1 MMNVV
6 KVMGREIMG
15 TQNLTERI
23 NEIRAE
29 KNITI
34 DEIEAAGVSRS
45 QYYRFI
51 RGEASLTAVELWH
64 IETLFSISFSELMD
78 GVAEKPYQ
86 LNIGELAQLP
96 DADLIRERERVMAA
110 YDEQRFPLGMQ
121 VMHVINIILARRQ
134 GIDYSDD
141 VKALYDDFRK
151 LKSFSLFEMRVT
163 SLIGIDLTPKRFLTL
178 YQKFIE
184 SVQVFQDYMP
194 RSLFETSLMIHMTAI
209 QLLIIKPRIPKV
221 ANVWLILTAIKNHPV
236 QDSNVE
242 LLVLKRYGYL
252 IATFLKTNSMV
263 TEAMIATFLLA
274 ARQMGVETLQMNFVS
289 ISLTD
294 AWRKIQDKISQLH
307 AQSLSPVDDIMYDQL
322 SFKPISQTFG
332 ELMHQTVRDKGI
344 SINRLTALGFSKSKM
359 YRLYD
364 DSQALMVNDMLDLM
378 RIGGLETG
386 DLDPLLTML
395 PNKGLDVRYNLYG
408 VQQHM
413 LVETA
418 EELRQKYAQ
427 SGHIRDLEGAYELE
441 TIVRFQHDTTWIAS
455 YDAKV
460 LAKEVADLLRHIDEW
475 HENEYRLVKIGLM
488 DVTEPEELG
497 EWLRRIRHDGNAANH
512 TRVYTDR
519 LIDTVEFAIFRALF
533 EGDWA
538 RVETSVT
545 NAIYANPKREESSR
559 YMAWRWRMASYEIYR
574 RLSDNPVDAIRELYA
589 YYTNYEVLLGPN
601 TLVDRYISLFDNLW
615 RQYR

>member
-1 MMNVV
+1 
-6 KVMGREIMG
+6 MG
-15 TQNLTERI
+15 TQNLAERI
-23 NEIRAE
+23 NEIRTE
-29 KNITI
+29 KNIAI

-51 RGEASLTAVELWH
+51 GGEASLTAVELWQ
-64 IETLFSISFSELMD
+64 IEMLFSISFSELME

-151 LKSFSLFEMRVT
+151 LKSFSLFEMCVT

-194 RSLFETSLMIHMTAI
+194 RSLFETSLMIHMRAI
-209 QLLIIKPRIPKV
+209 QLLIIKPRIPTV

-252 IATFLKTNSMV
+252 IATFLKINSMV
-263 TEAMIATFLLA
+263 TEAMMATFLLA
-274 ARQMGVETLQMNFVS
+274 ARQMGVETRQMNFVS

-307 AQSLSPVDDIMYDQL
+307 SQSLSPVDDIMYDQL

-359 YRLYD
+359 YRLYEEA
-364 DSQALMVNDMLDLM
+364 QALMVNDMLDLM

-386 DLDPLLTML
+386 DVDPLLTML

-418 EELRQKYAQ
+418 EELPQKYAQ
-427 SGHIRDLEGAYELE
+427 SG
-441 TIVRFQHDTTWIAS
+441 
-455 YDAKV
+455 
-460 LAKEVADLLRHIDEW
+460 
-475 HENEYRLVKIGLM
+475 
-488 DVTEPEELG
+488 
-497 EWLRRIRHDGNAANH
+497 
-512 TRVYTDR
+512 
-519 LIDTVEFAIFRALF
+519 IF
-533 EGDWA
+533 
-538 RVETSVT
+538 V
-545 NAIYANPKREESSR
+545 I
-559 YMAWRWRMASYEIYR
+559 
-574 RLSDNPVDAIRELYA
+574 
-589 YYTNYEVLLGPN
+589 
-601 TLVDRYISLFDNLW
+601 
-615 RQYR
+615 

>member
-1 MMNVV
+1 
-6 KVMGREIMG
+6 MG
-15 TQNLTERI
+15 TQNLAERI

-110 YDEQRFPLGMQ
+110 YDEQHFPLGMQ

-134 GIDYSDD
+134 GTDYTDD

-242 LLVLKRYGYL
+242 LLVLKHYGYL

-274 ARQMGVETLQMNFVS
+274 ACQMGVETLQMNFVS

-455 YDAKV
+455 DDAKI

-497 EWLRRIRHDGNAANH
+497 EWLRRIRHDGNAANR

-519 LIDTVEFAIFRALF
+519 LIDAVEFAIFRALF
-533 EGDWA
+533 EGDWT
-538 RVETSVT
+538 RVETLVT
-545 NAIYANPKREESSR
+545 NAIDANPKREESSR

>member
-1 MMNVV
+1 
-6 KVMGREIMG
+6 MG
-15 TQNLTERI
+15 TQNLAERI
-23 NEIRAE
+23 NEIRTE
-29 KNITI
+29 KNIAI

-51 RGEASLTAVELWH
+51 RGEASLTAVELWQ
-64 IETLFSISFSELMD
+64 IEMLFSISFSELME

-252 IATFLKTNSMV
+252 IATFLKINSMV
-263 TEAMIATFLLA
+263 TEAMMATFLLA
-274 ARQMGVETLQMNFVS
+274 ARQMGVETRQMNFVS

-307 AQSLSPVDDIMYDQL
+307 SQSLSPVDDIMYDQL

-359 YRLYD
+359 YRLYEEA
-364 DSQALMVNDMLDLM
+364 QALMVNDMLDLM

-386 DLDPLLTML
+386 DVDPLLTML

-418 EELRQKYAQ
+418 EELPQKYAQ
-427 SGHIRDLEGAYELE
+427 SG
-441 TIVRFQHDTTWIAS
+441 
-455 YDAKV
+455 
-460 LAKEVADLLRHIDEW
+460 
-475 HENEYRLVKIGLM
+475 
-488 DVTEPEELG
+488 
-497 EWLRRIRHDGNAANH
+497 
-512 TRVYTDR
+512 
-519 LIDTVEFAIFRALF
+519 IF
-533 EGDWA
+533 
-538 RVETSVT
+538 V
-545 NAIYANPKREESSR
+545 I
-559 YMAWRWRMASYEIYR
+559 
-574 RLSDNPVDAIRELYA
+574 
-589 YYTNYEVLLGPN
+589 
-601 TLVDRYISLFDNLW
+601 
-615 RQYR
+615 

>member
-1 MMNVV
+1 MIIVV
-6 KVMGREIMG
+6 KVIGREVMG
-15 TQNLTERI
+15 TQSLANRI

-86 LNIGELAQLP
+86 LNIGELAKMA
-96 DADLIRERERVMAA
+96 DADLIRERERVVAT

-134 GIDYSDD
+134 GNDYADD
-141 VKALYDDFRK
+141 VKALYNDFRK

-163 SLIGIDLTPKRFLTL
+163 SLIGIDLTPKRFLIL

-184 SVQVFQDYMP
+184 SVQVFRDYMP

-242 LLVLKRYGYL
+242 LLVLKRYTYL

-263 TEAMIATFLLA
+263 TEAMMATFLLA

-364 DSQALMVNDMLDLM
+364 DSQSLMVNDMLDLM

-395 PNKGLDVRYNLYG
+395 PDKGLDVRYNLYG

-413 LVETA
+413 RVETA
-418 EELRQKYAQ
+418 EELRQKYEQ
-427 SGHIRDLEGAYELE
+427 SGHIRDLEGAFELE

-455 YDAKV
+455 EDAKV
-460 LAKEVADLLRHIDEW
+460 HAKDVANLLRRIDEW

-488 DVTEPEELG
+488 DVTEPEELS

-519 LIDTVEFAIFRALF
+519 LIDAVEFAIFRALF

-538 RVETSVT
+538 RVKTLVT
-545 NAIYANPKREESSR
+545 NAIDANPKREESSR

>member
-1 MMNVV
+1 M
-6 KVMGREIMG
+6 
-15 TQNLTERI
+15 
-23 NEIRAE
+23 
-29 KNITI
+29 
-34 DEIEAAGVSRS
+34 
-45 QYYRFI
+45 
-51 RGEASLTAVELWH
+51 
-64 IETLFSISFSELMD
+64 
-78 GVAEKPYQ
+78 
-86 LNIGELAQLP
+86 
-96 DADLIRERERVMAA
+96 
-110 YDEQRFPLGMQ
+110 
-121 VMHVINIILARRQ
+121 
-134 GIDYSDD
+134 
-141 VKALYDDFRK
+141 FR
-151 LKSFSLFEMRVT
+151 
-163 SLIGIDLTPKRFLTL
+163 
-178 YQKFIE
+178 
-184 SVQVFQDYMP
+184 DYMP

-209 QLLIIKPRIPKV
+209 QLLIIKPRVPKV

-252 IATFLKTNSMV
+252 IATFLKTNSTV
-263 TEAMIATFLLA
+263 TEAMMATFLLA
-274 ARQMGVETLQMNFVS
+274 AREMGVETLEMNFVS
-289 ISLTD
+289 VSLTD
-294 AWRKIQDKISQLH
+294 AWRKMQDKISQLH
-307 AQSLSPVDDIMYDQL
+307 AQSLSPVDDVMYDQL
-322 SFKPISQTFG
+322 SFKPISQTLG
-332 ELMHQTVRDKGI
+332 ELIHQTVRDKGI

-364 DSQALMVNDMLDLM
+364 DSQSSMVDNMLDLM

-386 DLDPLLTML
+386 DLDSLLTML
-395 PNKGLDVRYNLYG
+395 PDKRLDVRYNLYG
-408 VQQHM
+408 VQQHT

-441 TIVRFQHDTTWIAS
+441 TIVQFQHDTTWIAS
-455 YDAKV
+455 EDAKV
-460 LAKEVADLLRHIDEW
+460 HAKDVADLLRRIEEW

-512 TRVYTDR
+512 TPVYTDR
-519 LIDTVEFAIFRALF
+519 LIDAVEFAIFRALF

-538 RVETSVT
+538 RVRTLVP
-545 NAIYANPKREESSR
+545 NAIDTNPKREESSR

>member
-1 MMNVV
+1 
-6 KVMGREIMG
+6 MG
-15 TQNLTERI
+15 TQNLAERI

-29 KNITI
+29 KNIAI

-51 RGEASLTAVELWH
+51 RGEASLTAVELWQ
-64 IETLFSISFSELMD
+64 IEMLFSISFSELME

-134 GIDYSDD
+134 GLDYGDD

-252 IATFLKTNSMV
+252 IATFLKINSMV
-263 TEAMIATFLLA
+263 TEAMMATFLLA
-274 ARQMGVETLQMNFVS
+274 ARQMGVETRQMNFVS

-294 AWRKIQDKISQLH
+294 DWRKIQDKISQLH
-307 AQSLSPVDDIMYDQL
+307 SQSLSPVDDIMYDQL

-359 YRLYD
+359 YRLYEEA
-364 DSQALMVNDMLDLM
+364 QALMVNDMLDLM

-386 DLDPLLTML
+386 DVDPLLMML

-418 EELRQKYAQ
+418 EELPQKYAQ
-427 SGHIRDLEGAYELE
+427 SG
-441 TIVRFQHDTTWIAS
+441 
-455 YDAKV
+455 
-460 LAKEVADLLRHIDEW
+460 
-475 HENEYRLVKIGLM
+475 
-488 DVTEPEELG
+488 
-497 EWLRRIRHDGNAANH
+497 
-512 TRVYTDR
+512 
-519 LIDTVEFAIFRALF
+519 IF
-533 EGDWA
+533 
-538 RVETSVT
+538 V
-545 NAIYANPKREESSR
+545 I
-559 YMAWRWRMASYEIYR
+559 
-574 RLSDNPVDAIRELYA
+574 
-589 YYTNYEVLLGPN
+589 
-601 TLVDRYISLFDNLW
+601 
-615 RQYR
+615 

>member
-1 MMNVV
+1 
-6 KVMGREIMG
+6 MG

>member
-1 MMNVV
+1 MNVV
-6 KVMGREIMG
+6 KLMGREIMG
-15 TQNLTERI
+15 TQNLAERI

-134 GIDYSDD
+134 GIEYSDD

-252 IATFLKTNSMV
+252 IATFL
-263 TEAMIATFLLA
+263 LA

-332 ELMHQTVRDKGI
+332 ELIHQTVRDKGI
-344 SINRLTALGFSKSKM
+344 SISRLTALGFSKSKM

-455 YDAKV
+455 DDAKV

-519 LIDTVEFAIFRALF
+519 LIDAVEFAIFRALF

-538 RVETSVT
+538 RVETLVT
-545 NAIYANPKREESSR
+545 NAIDANPKREESSR

>member
-1 MMNVV
+1 
-6 KVMGREIMG
+6 MG
-15 TQNLTERI
+15 TQTLAARI

-34 DEIEAAGVSRS
+34 DEIAAAGVSRS

-86 LNIGELAQLP
+86 LNIGELAKLL
-96 DADLIRERERVMAA
+96 DADLIRERERVMNA
-110 YDEQRFPLGMQ
+110 YDAQRFPLGMQ

-134 GIDYSDD
+134 GSDYADD
-141 VKALYDDFRK
+141 VKALYDDFRQ

-184 SVQVFQDYMP
+184 SVQVFRDYMP
-194 RSLFETSLMIHMTAI
+194 RSLFETSLMVHMTAI
-209 QLLIIKPRIPKV
+209 QLLIIRTRIPKV
-221 ANVWLILTAIKNHPV
+221 ANVWLILMAIKNHPV

-242 LLVLKRYGYL
+242 LLVLKRYAYL
-252 IATFLKTNSMV
+252 IATFLKTNSTV
-263 TEAMIATFLLA
+263 TEAMMATFLLA

-289 ISLTD
+289 VSLTD
-294 AWRKIQDKISQLH
+294 SWRKIQDKISQLH
-307 AQSLSPVDDIMYDQL
+307 AQPLSPVDTIMYDQL

-332 ELMHQTVRDKGI
+332 ELIHQTVRDKGI
-344 SINRLTALGFSKSKM
+344 SINRLAELGLSKSKM
-359 YRLYD
+359 YRLYE
-364 DSQALMVNDMLDLM
+364 DSQSLMVNDMLDLM

-395 PNKGLDVRYNLYG
+395 PDKGLDVRYNLYG

-418 EELRQKYAQ
+418 EELRQKYEQ

-455 YDAKV
+455 DDAKMH
-460 LAKEVADLLRHIDEW
+460 AKDVADLLRHIEEW

-488 DVTEPEELG
+488 DVTEREELG

-519 LIDTVEFAIFRALF
+519 LIDAVEFAIFRALF

-538 RVETSVT
+538 RVKILVT
-545 NAIYANPKREESSR
+545 NTIDANPKRKESSR

-574 RLSDNPVDAIRELYA
+574 RLSDNLVDAIRELYA

-601 TLVDRYISLFDNLW
+601 TLVDLYISLFDNLW

>member
-15 TQNLTERI
+15 TQNLAERI

-34 DEIEAAGVSRS
+34 DEIEDAGVSRS

-110 YDEQRFPLGMQ
+110 YDEQHFPLGMQ

-134 GIDYSDD
+134 GLDYSDD

-378 RIGGLETG
+378 SIGGLETG

-455 YDAKV
+455 DDAKV

-519 LIDTVEFAIFRALF
+519 LIDAVEFAIFRALF

-538 RVETSVT
+538 RVETLVT
-545 NAIYANPKREESSR
+545 NAIDANPKREESSR

>member
-6 KVMGREIMG
+6 KLMGREIMG
-15 TQNLTERI
+15 TQNLAERI

-134 GIDYSDD
+134 GIEYSDD

-344 SINRLTALGFSKSKM
+344 SISRLTALGFSKSKM

-364 DSQALMVNDMLDLM
+364 DSQSLMVNDMLDLM

-455 YDAKV
+455 DDAKV

-519 LIDTVEFAIFRALF
+519 LIDAVEFAIFRALF

-538 RVETSVT
+538 RVETLVT
-545 NAIYANPKREESSR
+545 NAIDANPKREESSR

>member
-1 MMNVV
+1 
-6 KVMGREIMG
+6 MG
-15 TQNLTERI
+15 TQSLANRI

-86 LNIGELAQLP
+86 LNISELAKMA
-96 DADLIRERERVMAA
+96 DADLIRERERVVAT
-110 YDEQRFPLGMQ
+110 YDEQRFPLGLQ

-134 GIDYSDD
+134 GNDYADD
-141 VKALYDDFRK
+141 VKALYNDFRK
-151 LKSFSLFEMRVT
+151 LQSFSLFEMRVT
-163 SLIGIDLTPKRFLTL
+163 SLIGIDLTPKRFLIL

-184 SVQVFQDYMP
+184 SVQVFRDYMP

-242 LLVLKRYGYL
+242 LLVLKRYAYL

-263 TEAMIATFLLA
+263 TEAMMATFLLA
-274 ARQMGVETLQMNFVS
+274 TRQMGVETLRMNFVS

-322 SFKPISQTFG
+322 SFKPISPTFG

-364 DSQALMVNDMLDLM
+364 DSQSLMVNNMLDLM

-395 PNKGLDVRYNLYG
+395 PDKGLDVRYNLYG

-418 EELRQKYAQ
+418 EELRQKYEQ
-427 SGHIRDLEGAYELE
+427 SGHIRDLEGAFELE

-455 YDAKV
+455 EDAKV
-460 LAKEVADLLRHIDEW
+460 HAKDVANLLRRIDEW

-488 DVTEPEELG
+488 DVTEPEELS

-519 LIDTVEFAIFRALF
+519 LIDAVEFAIFRALF

-538 RVETSVT
+538 RVKTLVT
-545 NAIYANPKREESSR
+545 NAIDANPKREESSC

-574 RLSDNPVDAIRELYA
+574 RLSENPVDAIRELYA

>member
-6 KVMGREIMG
+6 KLMGREIMG
-15 TQNLTERI
+15 TQNLAERI

-134 GIDYSDD
+134 GIEYSDD

-344 SINRLTALGFSKSKM
+344 SISRLTALGFSKSKM

-455 YDAKV
+455 DDAKV

-519 LIDTVEFAIFRALF
+519 LIDAVEFAIFRALF

-538 RVETSVT
+538 RVETLVT
-545 NAIYANPKREESSR
+545 NAIDANPKREESSR

>member
-1 MMNVV
+1 
-6 KVMGREIMG
+6 MG
-15 TQNLTERI
+15 TQNLAERI

-96 DADLIRERERVMAA
+96 DADLIRERERIMAA
-110 YDEQRFPLGMQ
+110 YDEQHFPLGMQ

-134 GIDYSDD
+134 GIEYSDD

-194 RSLFETSLMIHMTAI
+194 R
-209 QLLIIKPRIPKV
+209 IPKV

-252 IATFLKTNSMV
+252 IATFLKTKSMV

-455 YDAKV
+455 DDAKV

-519 LIDTVEFAIFRALF
+519 LIDAVEFAIFRALF

-538 RVETSVT
+538 RVETLVT
-545 NAIYANPKREESSR
+545 NAIDANPKREESSR

>member
-15 TQNLTERI
+15 TQNLAERI

-134 GIDYSDD
+134 GMEYSDD

-359 YRLYD
+359 YRLYE

-455 YDAKV
+455 DDAKV

-519 LIDTVEFAIFRALF
+519 LIDAVEFAIFRALF

-538 RVETSVT
+538 RVETLVT
-545 NAIYANPKREESSR
+545 NAIDANPKREESSR

>member
-1 MMNVV
+1 
-6 KVMGREIMG
+6 MG
-15 TQNLTERI
+15 TQNLAERI

-110 YDEQRFPLGMQ
+110 YDEQHFPLGMQ

-134 GIDYSDD
+134 GLDYSDD

-209 QLLIIKPRIPKV
+209 QLLIINPRIPKV

-307 AQSLSPVDDIMYDQL
+307 AQSLSPVDDIMYDKL

-455 YDAKV
+455 DDAKI
-460 LAKEVADLLRHIDEW
+460 LAKEVANLLRHIDEW

-519 LIDTVEFAIFRALF
+519 LIDAVEFAIFRALF

-538 RVETSVT
+538 RVETLVT
-545 NAIYANPKREESSR
+545 NAIDANPKREESSR

-601 TLVDRYISLFDNLW
+601 TLVDCYISLFDNLW

>member
-1 MMNVV
+1 
-6 KVMGREIMG
+6 MG
-15 TQNLTERI
+15 TQSLAKRI

-86 LNIGELAQLP
+86 LNIGELAKMA
-96 DADLIRERERVMAA
+96 DADLIRERERVVAT
-110 YDEQRFPLGMQ
+110 YDEQRFPLGLQ

-134 GIDYSDD
+134 GNDYADD
-141 VKALYDDFRK
+141 VKALYNDFRK

-163 SLIGIDLTPKRFLTL
+163 SLIGIDLTPKRFLIL

-184 SVQVFQDYMP
+184 SVQVFRDYMP
-194 RSLFETSLMIHMTAI
+194 RSLFETSLMIHMTEI

-242 LLVLKRYGYL
+242 LLVLKRYAYL

-263 TEAMIATFLLA
+263 TEAMMATFLLA

-344 SINRLTALGFSKSKM
+344 SINRLTALGISKSKM

-364 DSQALMVNDMLDLM
+364 DSHSLMVNDMLDLM

-395 PNKGLDVRYNLYG
+395 PDKGLDVRYNLYG

-418 EELRQKYAQ
+418 EELRQKYEQ
-427 SGHIRDLEGAYELE
+427 SGRIRDLEGAFELE

-455 YDAKV
+455 EDAKV
-460 LAKEVADLLRHIDEW
+460 HAKDVANLLRRIDEW

-488 DVTEPEELG
+488 DVTEPEELS

-519 LIDTVEFAIFRALF
+519 LIDAVEFAIFRALF

-538 RVETSVT
+538 RVKTLVT
-545 NAIYANPKREESSR
+545 NAIDANPKREESSR
-559 YMAWRWRMASYEIYR
+559 YMAWRWRMASYEIYH
-574 RLSDNPVDAIRELYA
+574 RLSENPVDAIRELYA

-601 TLVDRYISLFDNLW
+601 TLVERYISLFDNLW

>member
-15 TQNLTERI
+15 TQNLAERI

-96 DADLIRERERVMAA
+96 DADLIRERERIMAA
-110 YDEQRFPLGMQ
+110 YDEQHFPLGMQ

-134 GIDYSDD
+134 GIEYSDD

-455 YDAKV
+455 DDAKV

-519 LIDTVEFAIFRALF
+519 LIDAVEFAIFRALF

-538 RVETSVT
+538 RVETLVT
-545 NAIYANPKREESSR
+545 NAIDANPKREESSR

>member
-6 KVMGREIMG
+6 KLMGREIMG
-15 TQNLTERI
+15 TQNLAERI

-134 GIDYSDD
+134 GIEYSDD

-151 LKSFSLFEMRVT
+151 LKSLSLFEMRVT

-344 SINRLTALGFSKSKM
+344 SISRLTALGFSKSKM

-455 YDAKV
+455 DDAKV

-519 LIDTVEFAIFRALF
+519 LIDAVEFAIFRALF

-538 RVETSVT
+538 RVETLVT
-545 NAIYANPKREESSR
+545 NAIDANPKREESSR

>member
-1 MMNVV
+1 
-6 KVMGREIMG
+6 MG
-15 TQNLTERI
+15 TQSLAARI

-34 DEIEAAGVSRS
+34 DEIAAAGVSRS

-86 LNIGELAQLP
+86 LNIGELAKLP
-96 DADLIRERERVMAA
+96 DADLIRERERVMNA
-110 YDEQRFPLGMQ
+110 YDAQRFPLGMQ

-134 GIDYSDD
+134 GIDYADD

-184 SVQVFQDYMP
+184 SVQVFRDYMP

-242 LLVLKRYGYL
+242 LLVLKRYAYL

-263 TEAMIATFLLA
+263 TEAMMATFLLA

-289 ISLTD
+289 VSLTD

-344 SINRLTALGFSKSKM
+344 SINRLAELGFSKSKM
-359 YRLYD
+359 YRLYE
-364 DSQALMVNDMLDLM
+364 DSQSLMVNDMLDLM

-395 PNKGLDVRYNLYG
+395 PDKGLDVRYNLYG

-418 EELRQKYAQ
+418 EELRQKYEQ

-455 YDAKV
+455 DDAKMH
-460 LAKEVADLLRHIDEW
+460 AKDVADLLRHIDEW

-519 LIDTVEFAIFRALF
+519 LIDAVEFAIFRALF

-538 RVETSVT
+538 RVKTLVT
-545 NAIYANPKREESSR
+545 NAIDANPKREESSR

>member
-1 MMNVV
+1 
-6 KVMGREIMG
+6 MG
-15 TQNLTERI
+15 TQNLAERI

-96 DADLIRERERVMAA
+96 DADLIRERERIMAA
-110 YDEQRFPLGMQ
+110 YDEQHFPLGMQ

-134 GIDYSDD
+134 GIEYSDD

-455 YDAKV
+455 DDAKV

-519 LIDTVEFAIFRALF
+519 LIDAVEFAIFRALF

-538 RVETSVT
+538 RVETLVT
-545 NAIYANPKREESSR
+545 NAIDANPKREESSR
-559 YMAWRWRMASYEIYR
+559 YTAWRWRMASYEIYR

>member
-1 MMNVV
+1 
-6 KVMGREIMG
+6 MG
-15 TQNLTERI
+15 TQSLAARI

-34 DEIEAAGVSRS
+34 DEIAAAGVSRS

-86 LNIGELAQLP
+86 LNIGELAKLP
-96 DADLIRERERVMAA
+96 DADLIRERERVINA
-110 YDEQRFPLGMQ
+110 YDAQRFPLGMQ

-134 GIDYSDD
+134 GSDYADD

-151 LKSFSLFEMRVT
+151 LKSFSLFEMCVT

-184 SVQVFQDYMP
+184 SVQVFRDYMP

-242 LLVLKRYGYL
+242 LLVLKRYAYL

-263 TEAMIATFLLA
+263 TEAMMATFLLA

-289 ISLTD
+289 VSLTD

-344 SINRLTALGFSKSKM
+344 SINRLAELGFSKSKM
-359 YRLYD
+359 YRLYE
-364 DSQALMVNDMLDLM
+364 DSQSLMVNDMLDLM

-395 PNKGLDVRYNLYG
+395 PDKGLDVRYNLYG
-408 VQQHM
+408 VQQQM

-418 EELRQKYAQ
+418 EELRQKYEQ

-455 YDAKV
+455 DDAKMH
-460 LAKEVADLLRHIDEW
+460 AKDVADLLRHIDEW

-519 LIDTVEFAIFRALF
+519 LIDAVEFAIFRALF

-538 RVETSVT
+538 RVKTLVT
-545 NAIYANPKREESSR
+545 NAIDANPKREESSR

-574 RLSDNPVDAIRELYA
+574 RLSDNPVDAIRKLYA

>member
-1 MMNVV
+1 
-6 KVMGREIMG
+6 MG
-15 TQNLTERI
+15 TQNLAERI

-96 DADLIRERERVMAA
+96 DADLIRERERIMAA
-110 YDEQRFPLGMQ
+110 YDEQHFPLGMQ

-134 GIDYSDD
+134 GIEYSDD

-274 ARQMGVETLQMNFVS
+274 AGQMGVETLQMNFVS

-395 PNKGLDVRYNLYG
+395 PNKGLDVRYNLYS

-455 YDAKV
+455 DDAKV

-497 EWLRRIRHDGNAANH
+497 EWVRRIRHDGNAANH

-519 LIDTVEFAIFRALF
+519 LIDAVEFAIFRALF

-538 RVETSVT
+538 RVETLVT
-545 NAIYANPKREESSR
+545 NAIDANPKREESSR

-601 TLVDRYISLFDNLW
+601 TLVDRYISLFDNL
-615 RQYR
+615 

>member
-1 MMNVV
+1 MIIVV
-6 KVMGREIMG
+6 KVIGREVMG
-15 TQNLTERI
+15 TQSLANRI

-34 DEIEAAGVSRS
+34 DEIEAAGVSSS

-86 LNIGELAQLP
+86 LNIGELAKMA
-96 DADLIRERERVMAA
+96 DADLIRERERVVAT
-110 YDEQRFPLGMQ
+110 YDEQRFPLGLQ

-134 GIDYSDD
+134 GNDYADD
-141 VKALYDDFRK
+141 VKALYNDFRK

-163 SLIGIDLTPKRFLTL
+163 SLIGIDLTPKRFLIL

-184 SVQVFQDYMP
+184 SVQVFRDYMP

-242 LLVLKRYGYL
+242 LLVLKRYAYL

-263 TEAMIATFLLA
+263 TEAMMATFLLA

-364 DSQALMVNDMLDLM
+364 DSQSLMVNDMLDLM

-395 PNKGLDVRYNLYG
+395 PDKGVDVRYNLYG

-418 EELRQKYAQ
+418 EELRQKYEQ
-427 SGHIRDLEGAYELE
+427 SGHIRDLEGAFELE

-455 YDAKV
+455 EDAKV
-460 LAKEVADLLRHIDEW
+460 HAKDVANLLRRIDEW

-488 DVTEPEELG
+488 DVTEPEELS

-519 LIDTVEFAIFRALF
+519 LIDAVEFAIFRALF

-538 RVETSVT
+538 RVKTLVT
-545 NAIYANPKREESSR
+545 NAIDANPKREESSR

>member
-1 MMNVV
+1 M
-6 KVMGREIMG
+6 
-15 TQNLTERI
+15 
-23 NEIRAE
+23 
-29 KNITI
+29 
-34 DEIEAAGVSRS
+34 
-45 QYYRFI
+45 
-51 RGEASLTAVELWH
+51 
-64 IETLFSISFSELMD
+64 
-78 GVAEKPYQ
+78 
-86 LNIGELAQLP
+86 
-96 DADLIRERERVMAA
+96 
-110 YDEQRFPLGMQ
+110 
-121 VMHVINIILARRQ
+121 
-134 GIDYSDD
+134 
-141 VKALYDDFRK
+141 
-151 LKSFSLFEMRVT
+151 
-163 SLIGIDLTPKRFLTL
+163 
-178 YQKFIE
+178 
-184 SVQVFQDYMP
+184 
-194 RSLFETSLMIHMTAI
+194 
-209 QLLIIKPRIPKV
+209 
-221 ANVWLILTAIKNHPV
+221 
-236 QDSNVE
+236 
-242 LLVLKRYGYL
+242 
-252 IATFLKTNSMV
+252 
-263 TEAMIATFLLA
+263 ATFLLA
-274 ARQMGVETLQMNFVS
+274 ARQMGVETLKMNFVS

-322 SFKPISQTFG
+322 SFKPICQTFG

-364 DSQALMVNDMLDLM
+364 DSQSLMVNDMLDLM

-395 PNKGLDVRYNLYG
+395 PDKGLDVRYNLYG

-418 EELRQKYAQ
+418 EELRQKYEQ
-427 SGHIRDLEGAYELE
+427 SGHIRDLEGAFELE

-455 YDAKV
+455 EDAKV
-460 LAKEVADLLRHIDEW
+460 HAKDVANLLRRIDEW

-488 DVTEPEELG
+488 DVTEPEELS

-519 LIDTVEFAIFRALF
+519 LIDAVEFAIFRALF
-533 EGDWA
+533 EGDWP
-538 RVETSVT
+538 RVKTLVT
-545 NAIYANPKREESSR
+545 NAIDANPKREESSH

-574 RLSDNPVDAIRELYA
+574 RLSENPVDAIRELYA

>member
-1 MMNVV
+1 
-6 KVMGREIMG
+6 MG
-15 TQNLTERI
+15 TQSLANRI

-86 LNIGELAQLP
+86 LNIGELAKMA
-96 DADLIRERERVMAA
+96 DADLIRERERVVAT

-134 GIDYSDD
+134 GNDYADD
-141 VKALYDDFRK
+141 VKALYNDFRK

-163 SLIGIDLTPKRFLTL
+163 SLIGIDLTPKRFLIL

-184 SVQVFQDYMP
+184 SVQVFRDYMP
-194 RSLFETSLMIHMTAI
+194 RSLFETILMIHMTAI

-242 LLVLKRYGYL
+242 LLVLKRYAYL

-263 TEAMIATFLLA
+263 TEAMMATFLLA

-344 SINRLTALGFSKSKM
+344 SINRLTALGFLKSKM

-364 DSQALMVNDMLDLM
+364 DSQSLMVNDMLDLM

-395 PNKGLDVRYNLYG
+395 PDKGLDVRYNLYG

-418 EELRQKYAQ
+418 EELRQKYEQ
-427 SGHIRDLEGAYELE
+427 SGHIRDLEGAFELE
-441 TIVRFQHDTTWIAS
+441 TIVRFQYDTTWIAS
-455 YDAKV
+455 EDAKV
-460 LAKEVADLLRHIDEW
+460 HAKDVANLLRRIDEW

-488 DVTEPEELG
+488 DVTEPEELS
-497 EWLRRIRHDGNAANH
+497 EWLRRIRHDGSAANH

-519 LIDTVEFAIFRALF
+519 LIDAVEFAIFRALF

-538 RVETSVT
+538 RVKTLVT
-545 NAIYANPKREESSR
+545 NAIDANPKREESSR

-574 RLSDNPVDAIRELYA
+574 RLSENPVDTIRELYA

>member
-1 MMNVV
+1 MNVV
-6 KVMGREIMG
+6 KLMGREIMG
-15 TQNLTERI
+15 TQNLAERI

-134 GIDYSDD
+134 GIEYSDD

-344 SINRLTALGFSKSKM
+344 SISRLTALGFSKSKM

-364 DSQALMVNDMLDLM
+364 DSQSLMVNDMLDLM

-455 YDAKV
+455 DDAKV

-519 LIDTVEFAIFRALF
+519 LIDAVEFAIFRALF

-538 RVETSVT
+538 RVETLVT
-545 NAIYANPKREESSR
+545 NAIDANPKREESSR